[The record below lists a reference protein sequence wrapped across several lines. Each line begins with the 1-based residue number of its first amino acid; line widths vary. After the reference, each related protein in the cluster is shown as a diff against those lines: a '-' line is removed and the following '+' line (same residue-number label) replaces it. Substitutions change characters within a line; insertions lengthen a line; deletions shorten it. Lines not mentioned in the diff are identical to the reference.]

1 MLIPVLSMY
10 NLTGYMKMLENIL
23 NWLPENNRIER
34 IWLMAKF
41 DFVTRY
47 YGSFLGLF
55 WALLKPLFQL
65 LIYYFV
71 FTVIFKNSTEHFLMF
86 LFVGII
92 LFQFFTEAA
101 AGSLKIFQSKRYLL
115 ENIQINRLDIF
126 YAAICATFIG
136 FLFNFIAFSVGNLF
150 LNDSF
155 SWSILLFPLVIV
167 NLVVLILAA
176 QLILSTISIFLK
188 DIDNIWFLVTTLLFW
203 GSGIFFDLNE
213 LTGKAALIMYFN
225 PLAGILTNARSVLV
239 YAEPLNI
246 NLFLINF
253 STSIIFLLIG
263 LWLFK
268 NYSSKALEKI

>member
-1 MLIPVLSMY
+1 MSKFICLFFLKRSRY
-10 NLTGYMKMLENIL
+10 NSMLENIL

-71 FTVIFKNSTEHFLMF
+71 FTVIFNNSTEHFLMF

-101 AGSLKIFQSKRYLL
+101 GGSLRIFKSKRYLL

-136 FLFNFIAFSVGNLF
+136 FLFNFTAFSVGNLF

-155 SWSILLFPLVIV
+155 YWAYFDCYTGVIRILFDIFGLGSFDCSFSCKINVSL
-167 NLVVLILAA
+167 
-176 QLILSTISIFLK
+176 LSRF
-188 DIDNIWFLVTTLLFW
+188 
-203 GSGIFFDLNE
+203 
-213 LTGKAALIMYFN
+213 
-225 PLAGILTNARSVLV
+225 
-239 YAEPLNI
+239 
-246 NLFLINF
+246 
-253 STSIIFLLIG
+253 
-263 LWLFK
+263 
-268 NYSSKALEKI
+268 